1 MENKR
6 IKQEEKGIT
15 LIALIVTI
23 IIMLILAGI
32 SIKLAIDNNGVI
44 ENAKEAKNQY
54 EQAQT
59 EDDSKLSDLASIM
72 KNQLDA
78 NRGNNSNSNA
88 GASTVTVSGF
98 EATTLIDSPTDTC
111 NFSVTTKKSNPQ
123 EKLKFTYKFYT
134 GTSIPLDTSNLKYC
148 ENTDLIDETN
158 DEKSSVTIAA
168 SSLIKKGS
176 RFLVKCIIT
185 DTNGIEKTNVNLV
198 KENWASGYTIMIS
211 CLPAGTEIT
220 VEEEEEDEKGKKKK
234 VRKKKKIEDLNYNDK
249 LLVWD
254 FDHGCFTTA
263 RPLWLKKKEEAEEY
277 NLLKFSD
284 GSELKTIKQHRIF
297 NKKLG
302 KFTYPMTDET
312 PIGTTTFKED
322 GKEVKLVSKEVI
334 KEHVAFYNVITYYH
348 MNAFANGILTSCRL
362 SNLYKIKDMKYVKD
376 DRKHASREEY
386 KEIPDDYFYGM
397 RISEQ
402 PRNVNNGN
410 DERMANTLTEYV
422 NNCIANQ
429 K

>member
-1 MENKR
+1 MKNKTM
-6 IKQEEKGIT
+6 QEEQGIT

-54 EQAQT
+54 EQSQT
-59 EDDSKLSDLASIM
+59 EEDSKLSDLSSIM
-72 KNQLDA
+72 KNKLDA
-78 NRGNNSNSNA
+78 NRGNSSNS
-88 GASTVTVSGF
+88 GEEESTVTVSGF
-98 EATTLIDSPTDTC
+98 EAPNYVELDNNYS
-111 NFSVTTKKSNPQ
+111 FSVTTKKSNPQ
-123 EKLKFTYKFYT
+123 EKLKFTYKFYLSRYKDVFNYMEDGDIIDET
-134 GTSIPLDTSNLKYC
+134 SENKSSITMSGTSIPRSMQ
-148 ENTDLIDETN
+148 
-158 DEKSSVTIAA
+158 V
-168 SSLIKKGS
+168 
-176 RFLVKCIIT
+176 LVKCVIT
-185 DTNGIEKTNVNLV
+185 DANGNEKAVVNLD
-198 KENWASGYTIMIS
+198 NGRGYTYYTM

-297 NKKLG
+297 NKELG

-312 PIGTTTFKED
+312 PIGTTTFTED

-376 DRKHASREEY
+376 DRKLASREEY

-410 DERMANTLTEYV
+410 DERIANTLTEYV

>member
-1 MENKR
+1 MGR
-6 IKQEEKGIT
+6 IKQEERGIT

-54 EQAQT
+54 EQSQT
-59 EDDSKLSDLASIM
+59 EEDSKLSDLSSIM
-72 KNQLDA
+72 KNKLDA
-78 NRGNNSNSNA
+78 NRGNSSNS
-88 GASTVTVSGF
+88 GEEESTVTVSGF
-98 EATTLIDSPTDTC
+98 EVANLTPKPTDTC

-134 GTSIPLDTSNLKYC
+134 GTSQPLDTSNLKYC
-148 ENTDLIDETN
+148 EDIDIIDETN
-158 DEKSSVTIAA
+158 NEKSSVTIAT
-168 SSLIKKGS
+168 SKLLEKGGGL
-176 RFLVKCIIT
+176 FLVKCIIT
-185 DTNGIEKTNVNLV
+185 DTNGIEKANVNLV
-198 KENWASGYTIMIS
+198 REDWASGYTIMVS

-297 NKKLG
+297 NKELG
-302 KFTYPMTDET
+302 KFTYPMTEET
-312 PIGTTTFKED
+312 PIGTTTFTED

-376 DRKHASREEY
+376 DRKLASREEY

>member
-1 MENKR
+1 MKNKT
-6 IKQEEKGIT
+6 IQEEQGIT

-23 IIMLILAGI
+23 ITMLILAGI

-59 EDDSKLSDLASIM
+59 EDDSKLSDLSSIM
-72 KNQLDA
+72 KNKLDA
-78 NRGNNSNSNA
+78 NRGNSSNS
-88 GASTVTVSGF
+88 GEEESSVTVSGF
-98 EATTLIDSPTDTC
+98 EAPDYVELDNNYS
-111 NFSVTTKKSNPQ
+111 FSVTTKKSNPQ
-123 EKLKFTYKFYT
+123 EKLKFTYKFYLSPYKDVFNYKED
-134 GTSIPLDTSNLKYC
+134 GDI
-148 ENTDLIDETN
+148 IDETS
-158 DEKSSVTIAA
+158 ESKSSITVSGEKIFLSRAV
-168 SSLIKKGS
+168 LI
-176 RFLVKCIIT
+176 KCIIT
-185 DTNGIEKTNVNLV
+185 DANGNEKAVVNLD
-198 KENWASGYTIMIS
+198 NGSGYTYYTM

-297 NKKLG
+297 NKELG

-312 PIGTTTFKED
+312 PIGTTTFTED

-376 DRKHASREEY
+376 NRKLASREEY

-402 PRNVNNGN
+402 PRNVNSGN
-410 DERMANTLTEYV
+410 DERIANTLTEYV

>member
-1 MENKR
+1 MGR
-6 IKQEEKGIT
+6 IKQEERGIT

-54 EQAQT
+54 EQSQT
-59 EDDSKLSDLASIM
+59 EEDSKLSDLSSIM
-72 KNQLDA
+72 KNKLDA
-78 NRGNNSNSNA
+78 NRGNNSNS
-88 GASTVTVSGF
+88 GEEESTVTVSGF
-98 EATTLIDSPTDTC
+98 EAPDYVELDNKYS
-111 NFSVTTKKSNPQ
+111 FSVTTKKSNPQ
-123 EKLKFTYKFYT
+123 EKLKFTYKFYLSRYKDVFNYKEDGDIIDET
-134 GTSIPLDTSNLKYC
+134 SENKSSITISGTSIPRSMQ
-148 ENTDLIDETN
+148 
-158 DEKSSVTIAA
+158 V
-168 SSLIKKGS
+168 
-176 RFLVKCIIT
+176 LVKCVIT
-185 DTNGIEKTNVNLV
+185 DANGNEKAVVNLD
-198 KENWASGYTIMIS
+198 NGSGYTYYTM

-297 NKKLG
+297 NKELG
-302 KFTYPMTDET
+302 KFTYPMTEET
-312 PIGTTTFKED
+312 PIGTTTFTED

-376 DRKHASREEY
+376 DRKLASREEY

>member
-1 MENKR
+1 MKNKTM
-6 IKQEEKGIT
+6 QEEKGIT

-23 IIMLILAGI
+23 ITMLILAGI

-59 EDDSKLSDLASIM
+59 EDDSKLSDLSSIM
-72 KNQLDA
+72 KNKLDA
-78 NRGNNSNSNA
+78 NRGNNSNS
-88 GASTVTVSGF
+88 GEEESTVTVSGF
-98 EATTLIDSPTDTC
+98 EAPDYVELDNKYS
-111 NFSVTTKKSNPQ
+111 FSVTTKKSNPQ
-123 EKLKFTYKFYT
+123 EKLKFTYKFYLSRYKDVFNYKEDGDIIDET
-134 GTSIPLDTSNLKYC
+134 SENKSSITISGTSIPRSMQ
-148 ENTDLIDETN
+148 
-158 DEKSSVTIAA
+158 V
-168 SSLIKKGS
+168 
-176 RFLVKCIIT
+176 LVKCVIT
-185 DTNGIEKTNVNLV
+185 DANGNEKAVVNLD
-198 KENWASGYTIMIS
+198 NGSGYTYYTM

-297 NKKLG
+297 NKELG
-302 KFTYPMTDET
+302 KFTYPMTEET
-312 PIGTTTFKED
+312 PIGTTTFTED

-376 DRKHASREEY
+376 DRKLASREEY

>member
-1 MENKR
+1 MGR
-6 IKQEEKGIT
+6 IKQEERGIT

-54 EQAQT
+54 EQSQT
-59 EDDSKLSDLASIM
+59 EEDSKLSDLSSIM
-72 KNQLDA
+72 KNKLDA
-78 NRGNNSNSNA
+78 NRGNNSNS
-88 GASTVTVSGF
+88 GEEESTVTVSGF
-98 EATTLIDSPTDTC
+98 EAPDYVELDNKYS
-111 NFSVTTKKSNPQ
+111 FSVTTKKSNPQ

-134 GTSIPLDTSNLKYC
+134 GTSQPLDTSNLKYC
-148 ENTDLIDETN
+148 EDIDIIDETN
-158 DEKSSVTIAA
+158 NEKSSVTIAT
-168 SSLIKKGS
+168 SKLLEKGGGL
-176 RFLVKCIIT
+176 FLVKCIIT
-185 DTNGIEKTNVNLV
+185 DTNGIEKANVNLV
-198 KENWASGYTIMIS
+198 REDWASGYTIMVS

-297 NKKLG
+297 NKELG

-312 PIGTTTFKED
+312 PIGTTTFTED
-322 GKEVKLVSKEVI
+322 GKGVKLVSKEVI

-376 DRKHASREEY
+376 DRKLASREEY

>member
-1 MENKR
+1 MLHQSLEDGSETFDPSTLEYCKNKD
-6 IKQEEKGIT
+6 
-15 LIALIVTI
+15 V
-23 IIMLILAGI
+23 
-32 SIKLAIDNNGVI
+32 
-44 ENAKEAKNQY
+44 
-54 EQAQT
+54 
-59 EDDSKLSDLASIM
+59 
-72 KNQLDA
+72 
-78 NRGNNSNSNA
+78 
-88 GASTVTVSGF
+88 
-98 EATTLIDSPTDTC
+98 
-111 NFSVTTKKSNPQ
+111 
-123 EKLKFTYKFYT
+123 
-134 GTSIPLDTSNLKYC
+134 
-148 ENTDLIDETN
+148 IDETTEN
-158 DEKSSVTIAA
+158 KSSITMTD
-168 SSLIKKGS
+168 SYFGGEG
-176 RFLVKCIIT
+176 RTYLVECIIT
-185 DTNGIEKTNVNLV
+185 DTNGVEKAKISMNQGSN
-198 KENWASGYTIMIS
+198 YTFVVL

-297 NKKLG
+297 NKELG

-312 PIGTTTFKED
+312 PIGTTTFTED

-376 DRKHASREEY
+376 NRKLASREEY

-410 DERMANTLTEYV
+410 DERIANTLTEYV

>member
-1 MENKR
+1 MGR
-6 IKQEEKGIT
+6 IKQEERGIT

-54 EQAQT
+54 EQSQT
-59 EDDSKLSDLASIM
+59 EEDSKLSDLSSIM
-72 KNQLDA
+72 KNKLDA
-78 NRGNNSNSNA
+78 NRGNNSNS
-88 GASTVTVSGF
+88 GEEESTVTVSGF
-98 EATTLIDSPTDTC
+98 EVANLTPKPTDTC

-123 EKLKFTYKFYT
+123 EKLKFTYKFYLSRYKDVFNYKEDGDIIDET
-134 GTSIPLDTSNLKYC
+134 SENKSSITISGTSIPRSMQ
-148 ENTDLIDETN
+148 
-158 DEKSSVTIAA
+158 V
-168 SSLIKKGS
+168 
-176 RFLVKCIIT
+176 LVKCVIT
-185 DTNGIEKTNVNLV
+185 DANGNEKAVVNLD
-198 KENWASGYTIMIS
+198 NGSGYTYYTM

-297 NKKLG
+297 NKELG
-302 KFTYPMTDET
+302 KFTYPMTEET
-312 PIGTTTFKED
+312 PIGTTTFTED

-376 DRKHASREEY
+376 DRKLASREEY

>member
-1 MENKR
+1 
-6 IKQEEKGIT
+6 
-15 LIALIVTI
+15 
-23 IIMLILAGI
+23 MLHQSLEDGI
-32 SIKLAIDNNGVI
+32 S
-44 ENAKEAKNQY
+44 
-54 EQAQT
+54 
-59 EDDSKLSDLASIM
+59 
-72 KNQLDA
+72 
-78 NRGNNSNSNA
+78 
-88 GASTVTVSGF
+88 F
-98 EATTLIDSPTDTC
+98 
-111 NFSVTTKKSNPQ
+111 
-123 EKLKFTYKFYT
+123 
-134 GTSIPLDTSNLKYC
+134 DTSTLSYC
-148 ENTDLIDETN
+148 ENGDMTEETSAN
-158 DEKSSVTIAA
+158 KSSITISGNDILSKGGVT
-168 SSLIKKGS
+168 
-176 RFLVKCIIT
+176 FLVKCIIT
-185 DTNGIEKTNVNLV
+185 DTNGSEKANVDMLNYDNGFTFV
-198 KENWASGYTIMIS
+198 IS

-297 NKKLG
+297 NKELG

-312 PIGTTTFKED
+312 PIGTTTFTED

-376 DRKHASREEY
+376 NRKLASREEY

-410 DERMANTLTEYV
+410 DERIANTLTEYV